1 MKKDFFKA
9 CILGILFIALS
20 LGVQAQEPSAV
31 PPPPPDDPSMNGT
44 NGPVGGGSAPIGSGL
59 GILLGLGL
67 AYGATKV
74 IRKNSE
80 KVISKNS
87 EEE

>member
-9 CILGILFIALS
+9 CILGFLFSALS
-20 LGVQAQEPSAV
+20 LGVQAQDPPKL
-31 PPPPPDDPSMNGT
+31 PPPPPNPSANG
-44 NGPVGGGSAPIGSGL
+44 NGVVGGPAPIGSGL

-67 AYGATKV
+67 VYGATKV

>member
-1 MKKDFFKA
+1 MKK
-9 CILGILFIALS
+9 IIRNITLILFL
-20 LGVQAQEPSAV
+20 LFGSATINNV
-31 PPPPPDDPSMNGT
+31 LADDPAPPPLPGEHGMGGNKAP
-44 NGPVGGGSAPIGSGL
+44 GGGGAPIGSGL

-80 KVISKNS
+80 KVINKNS

>member
-1 MKKDFFKA
+1 MKK
-9 CILGILFIALS
+9 IIRNITLILFL
-20 LGVQAQEPSAV
+20 LFGSATINNV
-31 PPPPPDDPSMNGT
+31 LADDPAPPPLPGEHGMGGNK
-44 NGPVGGGSAPIGSGL
+44 GGGAPIGSGL

>member
-1 MKKDFFKA
+1 MKKDFFKP
-9 CILGILFIALS
+9 CILGFLFTALS
-20 LGVQAQEPSAV
+20 LGLQAQD
-31 PPPPPDDPSMNGT
+31 PPPPPNDPSMNGT
-44 NGPVGGGSAPIGSGL
+44 NGPVDGGGAPIGSGL

-67 AYGATKV
+67 VYGATKV

>member
-1 MKKDFFKA
+1 MKKDFFKP
-9 CILGILFIALS
+9 CILGFLFTALS
-20 LGVQAQEPSAV
+20 LGLQAQD
-31 PPPPPDDPSMNGT
+31 PPPPPPNPSANG
-44 NGPVGGGSAPIGSGL
+44 NGVVGGLAPIGSGL

>member
-9 CILGILFIALS
+9 CILGFLFSALS
-20 LGVQAQEPSAV
+20 LGVQAQD
-31 PPPPPDDPSMNGT
+31 PPPPPPNPSANG
-44 NGPVGGGSAPIGSGL
+44 NGVVGGLAPIGSGL

>member
-9 CILGILFIALS
+9 CILGFLFSALS
-20 LGVQAQEPSAV
+20 LGVQAQDPPNL
-31 PPPPPDDPSMNGT
+31 PPPPPNPSANG
-44 NGPVGGGSAPIGSGL
+44 NGVVGGLAPIGSGL

>member
-9 CILGILFIALS
+9 CILGILFTALS
-20 LGVQAQEPSAV
+20 LGVQAQD
-31 PPPPPDDPSMNGT
+31 PPPPPNDPSMNGT
-44 NGPVGGGSAPIGSGL
+44 NGAVGGGSAPIGSGL

>member
-9 CILGILFIALS
+9 CILGFLFSALS
-20 LGVQAQEPSAV
+20 LGVQAQDPPKL
-31 PPPPPDDPSMNGT
+31 PPPPPNPSANG
-44 NGPVGGGSAPIGSGL
+44 NGVVGGLAPIGSGL

>member
-9 CILGILFIALS
+9 CILGILFTALS
-20 LGVQAQEPSAV
+20 LGVQAQDPS
-31 PPPPPDDPSMNGT
+31 PSPQRPPDNPSEGGNGV
-44 NGPVGGGSAPIGSGL
+44 VGGGAPIGSGL

>member
-9 CILGILFIALS
+9 CILGFLFSALS
-20 LGVQAQEPSAV
+20 LGVQAQPS

-67 AYGATKV
+67 VYGATKV

>member
-1 MKKDFFKA
+1 MKKGFFKA
-9 CILGILFIALS
+9 CILGFLFSALS
-20 LGVQAQEPSAV
+20 LGVQAQDP
-31 PPPPPDDPSMNGT
+31 PKLPPPPDDPSMNGT

>member
-1 MKKDFFKA
+1 MKK
-9 CILGILFIALS
+9 IIRNITLILFL
-20 LGVQAQEPSAV
+20 LFGSATINNV
-31 PPPPPDDPSMNGT
+31 LADDPAPPPLPGEHGMGGNK
-44 NGPVGGGSAPIGSGL
+44 GGGGAPIGSGL

>member
-1 MKKDFFKA
+1 MKKDFFKP
-9 CILGILFIALS
+9 CILGFLFTALS
-20 LGVQAQEPSAV
+20 LGLQAQD
-31 PPPPPDDPSMNGT
+31 PPPPPNDPSMNGT

-67 AYGATKV
+67 VYGATKV

>member
-9 CILGILFIALS
+9 CILGILFTALS
-20 LGVQAQEPSAV
+20 LGVQAQD
-31 PPPPPDDPSMNGT
+31 PPPPPNDPSMNGT
-44 NGPVGGGSAPIGSGL
+44 NGVVGGGSAPIGSGL

-74 IRKNSE
+74 ISKNSE